1 MTLPI
6 SPGAMESTAKST
18 LSQTTTRMD
27 RTMAHDTAVLM
38 PDIEVRI
45 YRKILLRI
53 IPIVM
58 LGMFISYID
67 RANLGVLAKPMS
79 ADLGLTAATF
89 GLAAGFF
96 YVGYCFFEIPSNMAL
111 AKFGARR
118 WIARIMV
125 SWGAVTMC
133 MALVQNDI
141 TFYICRTMLGIAEA
155 GFSPGA
161 LLFLAIWCPPRLLTK
176 AYSMV
181 NLAVPIALAVG
192 SVITASLLVLDGTFG
207 LAGWRWVFL
216 IEGVPAILLG
226 IFIWFRLPSTPKDAS
241 WLDESEKAYLAETG
255 VQDAGAKAH
264 EVSQLVAALKRP
276 AVWLFVVLYFCMTI
290 GYWSLTY
297 FLPTI
302 VGERFDVGTAG
313 AGFISALPWAFA
325 ALVML
330 VVPKTVGRTGDRR
343 WHLTALQIAGGIGLA
358 FAATTGSGV
367 GALVGIS
374 FAAAGF
380 FGSLSTFQS
389 MQAQVFAGGLA
400 AVALAMVNGLASLSG
415 LAGPYV
421 MGVLKDTTG
430 STNSGLLIMSAFFV
444 IAAVMINI
452 MTRWAD
458 RLTGGVNGTAARL
471 RSQAS

>member
-155 GFSPGA
+155 GFS
-161 LLFLAIWCPPRLLTK
+161 R
-176 AYSMV
+176 V
-181 NLAVPIALAVG
+181 
-192 SVITASLLVLDGTFG
+192 
-207 LAGWRWVFL
+207 
-216 IEGVPAILLG
+216 
-226 IFIWFRLPSTPKDAS
+226 
-241 WLDESEKAYLAETG
+241 
-255 VQDAGAKAH
+255 
-264 EVSQLVAALKRP
+264 
-276 AVWLFVVLYFCMTI
+276 
-290 GYWSLTY
+290 
-297 FLPTI
+297 
-302 VGERFDVGTAG
+302 RF
-313 AGFISALPWAFA
+313 S
-325 ALVML
+325 
-330 VVPKTVGRTGDRR
+330 
-343 WHLTALQIAGGIGLA
+343 
-358 FAATTGSGV
+358 S
-367 GALVGIS
+367 
-374 FAAAGF
+374 
-380 FGSLSTFQS
+380 
-389 MQAQVFAGGLA
+389 
-400 AVALAMVNGLASLSG
+400 
-415 LAGPYV
+415 
-421 MGVLKDTTG
+421 
-430 STNSGLLIMSAFFV
+430 
-444 IAAVMINI
+444 
-452 MTRWAD
+452 
-458 RLTGGVNGTAARL
+458 L
-471 RSQAS
+471 RSGARRDC